1 MNDEIKIDEM
11 TSVIDGVHDIVEN
24 THFEA
29 PTMDTS
35 AISNK
40 SSIGYMAIGAA
51 AVGAGAAAWHFGKK
65 AVKALRQKLK
75 NKKEAKEVDSDNEDN
90 FNDDNK
96 SDKE

>member
-1 MNDEIKIDEM
+1 MEEIKIDET
-11 TSVIDGVHDIVEN
+11 TSVIEGVHDIVEN

-29 PTMDTS
+29 PNLETS
-35 AISNK
+35 TISNK

-65 AVKALRQKLK
+65 AFKALRQKL
-75 NKKEAKEVDSDNEDN
+75 NDRKEAKEVTDNDNNSDN
-90 FNDDNK
+90 NK